1 MDRQLSSIARLAAV
15 ALLVGLAAVGCAGN
29 AHSATASPA
38 VSTPE
43 SQPSQA
49 EIAASTPSASPTVAV
64 TAGPTQSGGPT
75 TAAGSTAAPAPTT
88 DPLSGQL
95 SNLDNLLNGI
105 DSSISG
111 GTAGASGGE

>member
-15 ALLVGLAAVGCAGN
+15 ALLVGLAAVGCAGK
-29 AHSATASPA
+29 AHSGTGSLA
-38 VSTPE
+38 VSTPA

-49 EIAASTPSASPTVAV
+49 DIAASTPSASPAVAAP
-64 TAGPTQSGGPT
+64 AGPTQNGGPT
-75 TAAGSTAAPAPTT
+75 TTAGSTPTPATTT

-95 SNLDNLLNGI
+95 SN
-105 DSSISG
+105 SSVSG